1 MPIKSK
7 AQMRYL
13 FSQAPKTAEDMAD
26 ESSSMKNLPDR
37 VGGKDPAKNKPVTSS
52 FKRRRKSGLS
62 SYQ

>member
-1 MPIKSK
+1 
-7 AQMRYL
+7 MRYL